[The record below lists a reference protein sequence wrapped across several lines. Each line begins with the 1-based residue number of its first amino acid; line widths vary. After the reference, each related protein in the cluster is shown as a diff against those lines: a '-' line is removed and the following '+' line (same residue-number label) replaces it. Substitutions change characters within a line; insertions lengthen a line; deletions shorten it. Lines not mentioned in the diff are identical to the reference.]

1 MKKDYIA
8 PQMELITMEPSNML
22 ASSVQVNVFVGEDGK
37 EVEVDASESLSN
49 DRRGEWG
56 DLWAN

>member
-22 ASSVQVNVFVGEDGK
+22 ASSVQVNVFDGE
-37 EVEVDASESLSN
+37 EVDASKSLSN

-56 DLWAN
+56 DLWD

>member
-22 ASSVQVNVFVGEDGK
+22 ASSVRVDVFGDEK
-37 EVEVDASESLSN
+37 VDASESLSN

>member
-22 ASSVQVNVFVGEDGK
+22 ASSVQVDVFIDK
-37 EVEVDASESLSN
+37 KDEVDAGASLSN
-49 DRRGEWG
+49 DRRGVWG
-56 DLWAN
+56 DLWD

>member
-22 ASSVQVNVFVGEDGK
+22 ASSVQVDVFIDEKD
-37 EVEVDASESLSN
+37 EVDAGASLSN
-49 DRRGEWG
+49 DRRGVWG

>member
-22 ASSVQVNVFVGEDGK
+22 ATSVQIDVFIDK
-37 EVEVDASESLSN
+37 EVDAGASLSN

>member
-22 ASSVQVNVFVGEDGK
+22 ATSEKVDVFIGK
-37 EVEVDASESLSN
+37 EVDASESLSN

-56 DLWAN
+56 DLWN

>member
-1 MKKDYIA
+1 MKKDYLA

-22 ASSVQVNVFVGEDGK
+22 ASSVQVNVFDDA
-37 EVEVDASESLSN
+37 EVDASESLSN

>member
-1 MKKDYIA
+1 MKKDYLA

-22 ASSVQVNVFVGEDGK
+22 ASSVQVNVSFDENNA
-37 EVEVDASESLSN
+37 VDADASLSN